1 MRCHLPIALIPLLF
15 ACSDRS
21 EPTGPDLSTATRTPP
36 AAAPTQGQLVYGIDA
51 GNNLVSFTTGKA
63 NQQLSST
70 PITGLAAG
78 ERIVG
83 IDFRP
88 SAVAPASPSV
98 IGRLYGVSSAS
109 KVYVVDPLTGAAS
122 GGQALVTETGVPV
135 ALSGSLFGVGFN
147 PVPDRLRVHS
157 DANQNLRIN
166 VDNGVTAVDTAL
178 SYPADGVDPRIVG
191 TGYTNSDND
200 PATLTTLYAI
210 DAGRD
215 ALTVF
220 NVPSGP
226 NSGKMSVVGL
236 LGVDAG
242 NLTGF
247 DIDGI
252 TGEAF
257 ATFTDSPSGKPT
269 LYRVDLSTGAAT
281 RLQLMAQS
289 TPLLGI
295 ALAP

>member
-1 MRCHLPIALIPLLF
+1 MPRHYPLAFIPFLF
-15 ACSDRS
+15 ACADQ
-21 EPTGPDLSTATRTPP
+21 PTPTAPETSAIPT
-36 AAAPTQGQLVYGIDA
+36 AASSAAGEGHLIYAVDA
-51 GNNLVSFTTGKA
+51 ANTLVSFTTGKA
-63 NQQLSST
+63 NQQRSST
-70 PITGLAAG
+70 AITGLEPG

-88 SAVAPASPSV
+88 SAVAPADPSV

-109 KVYVVDPLTGAAS
+109 KVYLIDPLTGTAS
-122 GGQALVTETGVPV
+122 NGRALVTATGIPV
-135 ALSGSLFGVGFN
+135 TLSGTGFGVGFN

-157 DANQNLRIN
+157 DTDQNLRIN
-166 VDNGVTAVDTAL
+166 VEDGVTAVDTTL
-178 SYPADGVDPRIVG
+178 TYPADGVDPRIAG
-191 TGYTNSDND
+191 TAYTNSDND

-220 NVPSGP
+220 DIPSGP
-226 NSGKMSVVGL
+226 NSGRMSVVGS

-242 NLTGF
+242 DLTGF
-247 DIDGI
+247 DIDGA

-257 ATFTDSPSGKPT
+257 ATFTNSPSGKPT
-269 LYRVDLSTGAAT
+269 LYRVDLGTGAAT
-281 RLQLMAQS
+281 RLQLMAGS
-289 TPLLGI
+289 APLVSI

>member
-1 MRCHLPIALIPLLF
+1 MPRHLPIALIPLLF
-15 ACSDRS
+15 ACADRP
-21 EPTGPDLSTATRTPP
+21 ELTGPDLSGGTSTQ
-36 AAAPTQGQLVYGIDA
+36 APLAPSQGQLVYGIDA

-63 NQQLSST
+63 NQQISST

-88 SAVAPASPSV
+88 SAVAPADPSV

-109 KVYVVDPLTGAAS
+109 RVYVIDPLTGAAS
-122 GGQALVTETGVPV
+122 GGRGLVTETGVAV
-135 ALSGSLFGVGFN
+135 TLSGSWFGVGFN

-157 DANQNLRIN
+157 DADQNLRIN
-166 VDNGVTAVDTAL
+166 VDNGVTAIDTAL
-178 SYPADGVDPRIVG
+178 SYPADAVDPRIVG

-200 PATLTTLYAI
+200 PATGTVLYAI

-226 NSGKMSVVGL
+226 NSGKMSVAGL

-242 NLTGF
+242 DLTGF
-247 DIDGI
+247 DIDG
-252 TGEAF
+252 TSGEAF

-269 LYRVDLSTGAAT
+269 LYRVDLGTGAAT